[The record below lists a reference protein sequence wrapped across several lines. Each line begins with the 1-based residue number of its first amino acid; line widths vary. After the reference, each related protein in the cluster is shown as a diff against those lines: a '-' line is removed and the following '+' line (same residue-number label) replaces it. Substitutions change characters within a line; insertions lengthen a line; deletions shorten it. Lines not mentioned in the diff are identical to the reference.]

1 MALPT
6 LRIIGFIIGIFLITL
21 AIAMVIPMAT
31 LVFFERTSDLPS
43 FLWASLITFIAGL
56 ALVIPGRPEH
66 VHLRPRDMY
75 LLTVTSWLVV
85 CIFAALP
92 FLLTQHI
99 SYTDS
104 FFESMSGI
112 TATGSTV
119 LSGLDTMS
127 PGILI
132 WRSLLHWLGGI
143 GFIGMAVAIL
153 PLLRIG
159 GMRLFQT
166 ESSDRSEKVMPR
178 SHMVARLIV
187 AAYVG
192 ITILGSLAFWW
203 AGMGLFDAI
212 NHAMSAISTGGF
224 STSDE
229 SLAHW
234 KQPAVHWVAVV
245 VMIMGSL
252 PFTLY
257 VATLRGNRRALIKDQ
272 QVQGLLGL
280 LLVTWLVLGTWH
292 WWTTDLHWL
301 DALRHVAVN
310 VTSVVTTTGFALGD
324 YSIWG
329 NFSLMLFFYLGFVG
343 GCSGSTAGG
352 IKIFRFQ
359 VAYILLKANLNQ
371 LIHPRAVI
379 KQKYNGH
386 RLDEEIVRS
395 ILTFSFFF
403 AITIC
408 AIALALS
415 LLGLD
420 WMTALT
426 GAASTVSGV
435 GPGLGKPS
443 ARPATSPPCR
453 TPPSGSCPWACCWAG
468 WRSLRCLCCAF
479 RRFGVTDGRFLQP
492 RPVLAGRGIEPTT
505 ERPEE
510 VARVGK
516 PQQVGNFQQGH
527 ARLRQV
533 LLGQFAASV
542 VKQGLETGALLLQ
555 AALQGALGQVQRLRN
570 HLALGLAL
578 GQQPAQH
585 LARLVGHAAFGK
597 PRQVLPG
604 KTIMQQRHRLVRRGQ
619 RRFHVRPFENQCVI
633 GRVEHQRC
641 MEGLFVGCQVHR
653 LIALHQHLAR
663 LQGAPGQPAAQRQRT
678 RQGGFGTLPG
688 GRQVIA
694 VHGKNQRIAFG

>member
-21 AIAMVIPMAT
+21 AIAMVVPMIT
-31 LVFFERTSDLPS
+31 SMIFQRTADMPS
-43 FLWASLITFIAGL
+43 FLWSSLITFVSGL
-56 ALVIPGRPEH
+56 VLVGQGRPEH

-75 LLTVTSWLVV
+75 LLTVSSWVIV

-178 SHMVARLIV
+178 SHMVAKFIV
-187 AAYVG
+187 LVYLG
-192 ITILGSLAFWW
+192 ITVLGTLAFWW
-203 AGMGLFDAI
+203 AGMSLFDAV

-224 STSDE
+224 STSDQ
-229 SLAHW
+229 SLAKW
-234 KQPAVHWVAVV
+234 PQPAVHWVAIV
-245 VMIMGSL
+245 VMILGAL

-257 VATLRGNRRALIKDQ
+257 VATLRGNRGALLKDQ
-272 QVQGLLGL
+272 QVQGFIVL
-280 LLVTWLVLGTWH
+280 LLVTWLVMGAWY
-292 WWTTDLHWL
+292 WATTDLPWY
-301 DALRHVAVN
+301 DALRHVALN

-324 YSIWG
+324 YSLWG
-329 NFSLMLFFYLGFVG
+329 NFALMLFFYLGFIG

-352 IKIFRFQ
+352 VKVFRFQ
-359 VAYILLKANLNQ
+359 VAYILLRANLHQ

-386 RLDEEIVRS
+386 RLDDEIVRS

-403 AITIC
+403 TFTIC
-408 AIALALS
+408 LIALMLS

-435 GPGLGKPS
+435 GPGLGETIG
-443 ARPATSPPCR
+443 PA
-453 TPPSGSCPWACCWAG
+453 
-468 WRSLRCLCCAF
+468 
-479 RRFGVTDGRFLQP
+479 
-492 RPVLAGRGIEPTT
+492 
-505 ERPEE
+505 
-510 VARVGK
+510 
-516 PQQVGNFQQGH
+516 GNFSTLPDAAKWILSLGM
-527 ARLRQV
+527 
-533 LLGQFAASV
+533 LLGR
-542 VKQGLETGALLLQ
+542 LEIITVLVLCI
-555 AALQGALGQVQRLRN
+555 
-570 HLALGLAL
+570 
-578 GQQPAQH
+578 PA
-585 LARLVGHAAFGK
+585 FW
-597 PRQVLPG
+597 
-604 KTIMQQRHRLVRRGQ
+604 RH
-619 RRFHVRPFENQCVI
+619 
-633 GRVEHQRC
+633 
-641 MEGLFVGCQVHR
+641 
-653 LIALHQHLAR
+653 
-663 LQGAPGQPAAQRQRT
+663 
-678 RQGGFGTLPG
+678 
-688 GRQVIA
+688 
-694 VHGKNQRIAFG
+694 

>member
-21 AIAMVIPMAT
+21 AVSMVVPMAT
-31 LVFFERTSDLPS
+31 LVVFERTGDMPS
-43 FLWASLITFIAGL
+43 FLWSSLITFVAGL
-56 ALVIPGRPEH
+56 GLVMPGRPEH

-75 LLTVTSWLVV
+75 LLTVSSWLVV
-85 CIFAALP
+85 CVFAALP

-99 SYTDS
+99 SYTDA

-112 TATGSTV
+112 TATGATV

-127 PGILI
+127 PGILM
-132 WRSLLHWLGGI
+132 WRSMLHWLGGI

-178 SHMVARLIV
+178 SHMVAKSIV
-187 AAYVG
+187 AVYVG
-192 ITILGSLAFWW
+192 ITVFGSLAFWW
-203 AGMGLFDAI
+203 AGMSPFDAI

-224 STSDE
+224 STSDQ
-229 SLAHW
+229 SLAKW
-234 KQPAVHWVAVV
+234 DIPAVHWVAVV
-245 VMIMGSL
+245 VMILGSL

-257 VATLRGNRRALIKDQ
+257 VATLRGHRKALIKDQ
-272 QVQGLLGL
+272 QVQGLLAM
-280 LLVTWLVLGTWH
+280 LVATWLILGTWY
-292 WWTTDLHWL
+292 WATTDLHWL
-301 DALRHVAVN
+301 DALRHVALN

-324 YSIWG
+324 YSMWG

-408 AIALALS
+408 IIALLLS
-415 LLGLD
+415 LLGVD

-426 GAASTVSGV
+426 GAAGTVSGV
-435 GPGLGKPS
+435 GPGLGEVIG
-443 ARPATSPPCR
+443 PAGNYASLPDAAKWIL
-453 TPPSGSCPWACCWAG
+453 SGG
-468 WRSLRCLCCAF
+468 M
-479 RRFGVTDGRFLQP
+479 
-492 RPVLAGRGIEPTT
+492 
-505 ERPEE
+505 
-510 VARVGK
+510 
-516 PQQVGNFQQGH
+516 
-527 ARLRQV
+527 
-533 LLGQFAASV
+533 LLGR
-542 VKQGLETGALLLQ
+542 LEIITVLVLCM
-555 AALQGALGQVQRLRN
+555 
-570 HLALGLAL
+570 
-578 GQQPAQH
+578 PA
-585 LARLVGHAAFGK
+585 FW
-597 PRQVLPG
+597 
-604 KTIMQQRHRLVRRGQ
+604 RH
-619 RRFHVRPFENQCVI
+619 
-633 GRVEHQRC
+633 
-641 MEGLFVGCQVHR
+641 
-653 LIALHQHLAR
+653 
-663 LQGAPGQPAAQRQRT
+663 
-678 RQGGFGTLPG
+678 
-688 GRQVIA
+688 
-694 VHGKNQRIAFG
+694 

>member
-21 AIAMVIPMAT
+21 AVSMVVPMTT
-31 LVFFERTSDLPS
+31 LVIFERTGDMPS
-43 FLWASLITFIAGL
+43 FLWSSLITFIAGL
-56 ALVIPGRPEH
+56 GLVMPGRPEH

-75 LLTVTSWLVV
+75 LLTVSSWLVV
-85 CIFAALP
+85 CVFAALP

-99 SYTDS
+99 SYTDA

-112 TATGSTV
+112 TATGATV

-127 PGILI
+127 PGILM
-132 WRSLLHWLGGI
+132 WRSMLHWLGGI

-178 SHMVARLIV
+178 SHMVAKSIV
-187 AAYVG
+187 GVYVG
-192 ITILGSLAFWW
+192 ITVFGSLAFWW
-203 AGMGLFDAI
+203 AGMSPFDAI

-224 STSDE
+224 STSDQ
-229 SLAHW
+229 SLAKW
-234 KQPAVHWVAVV
+234 DIPAVHWVAVV
-245 VMIMGSL
+245 VMILGSL

-257 VATLRGNRRALIKDQ
+257 VATLRGHRKALIKDQ
-272 QVQGLLGL
+272 QVQGLLAM
-280 LLVTWLVLGTWH
+280 LVATWLVLGTWY
-292 WWTTDLHWL
+292 WATTDLHWL
-301 DALRHVAVN
+301 DALRHVALN

-324 YSIWG
+324 YSMWG

-408 AIALALS
+408 IIALLLS
-415 LLGLD
+415 LLGVD

-426 GAASTVSGV
+426 GAAGTVSGV
-435 GPGLGKPS
+435 GPGLGEVIGPAGNYASLPDAAKWILS
-443 ARPATSPPCR
+443 A
-453 TPPSGSCPWACCWAG
+453 GM
-468 WRSLRCLCCAF
+468 
-479 RRFGVTDGRFLQP
+479 
-492 RPVLAGRGIEPTT
+492 
-505 ERPEE
+505 
-510 VARVGK
+510 
-516 PQQVGNFQQGH
+516 
-527 ARLRQV
+527 
-533 LLGQFAASV
+533 LLGR
-542 VKQGLETGALLLQ
+542 LEIITVLVLCM
-555 AALQGALGQVQRLRN
+555 
-570 HLALGLAL
+570 
-578 GQQPAQH
+578 PA
-585 LARLVGHAAFGK
+585 FW
-597 PRQVLPG
+597 
-604 KTIMQQRHRLVRRGQ
+604 RH
-619 RRFHVRPFENQCVI
+619 
-633 GRVEHQRC
+633 
-641 MEGLFVGCQVHR
+641 
-653 LIALHQHLAR
+653 
-663 LQGAPGQPAAQRQRT
+663 
-678 RQGGFGTLPG
+678 
-688 GRQVIA
+688 
-694 VHGKNQRIAFG
+694 

>member
-21 AIAMVIPMAT
+21 SISMVVPMAT
-31 LVFFERTSDLPS
+31 LVIYERTGDLPS
-43 FLWASLITFIAGL
+43 FLWSSMITFLAGL

-75 LLTVTSWLVV
+75 LLTVSSWVVV

-112 TATGSTV
+112 TATGATV
-119 LSGLDTMS
+119 LSGLDNMS
-127 PGILI
+127 PGILM

-192 ITILGSLAFWW
+192 ITVLGSLAFWW
-203 AGMGLFDAI
+203 AGMTPFDAI

-224 STSDE
+224 STSDQ
-229 SLAHW
+229 SLAKW
-234 KQPAVHWVAVV
+234 TAPAVHWVAVV
-245 VMIMGSL
+245 VMILGSL

-272 QVQGLLGL
+272 QVQGLLGM
-280 LLVTWLVLGTWH
+280 LLVTWLVLGTWY
-292 WWTTDLHWL
+292 WWTTNLHWL
-301 DALRHVAVN
+301 DALRHVALN
-310 VTSVVTTTGFALGD
+310 VTSVLTTTGFALGD
-324 YSIWG
+324 YSLWG

-408 AIALALS
+408 VIALLLS
-415 LLGLD
+415 LLGVD

-426 GAASTVSGV
+426 GAASTVSGWAQAWA
-435 GPGLGKPS
+435 KPL
-443 ARPATSPPCR
+443 ARPATSPPCPM
-453 TPPSGSCPWACCWAG
+453 PPSGFSRWACCSG
-468 WRSLRCLCCAF
+468 DWRSSPCLCCVF
-479 RRFGVTDGRFLQP
+479 RRSGVTEDFGRVDQAQ
-492 RPVLAGRGIEPTT
+492 PVLTGCAVEPAAKST
-505 ERPEE
+505 EE
-510 VARVGK
+510 VTRVRE
-516 PQQVGNFQQGH
+516 PQQVGDFQQGH

-533 LLGQFAASV
+533 LLGQFAAGV
-542 VKQGLETGALLLQ
+542 VEQRLEARALFLQ
-555 AALQGALGQVQRLRN
+555 ASLQGALGQMQGLR
-570 HLALGLAL
+570 HGVALGFAL
-578 GQQPAQH
+578 GQQPTEH
-585 LARLVGHAAFGK
+585 LPRLVGHPAFGK
-597 PRQVLPG
+597 ARQVFAG
-604 KTIMQQRHRLVRRGQ
+604 KPVMQQRHGL
-619 RRFHVRPFENQCVI
+619 I
-633 GRVEHQRC
+633 GS
-641 MEGLFVGCQVHR
+641 G
-653 LIALHQHLAR
+653 
-663 LQGAPGQPAAQRQRT
+663 
-678 RQGGFGTLPG
+678 
-688 GRQVIA
+688 
-694 VHGKNQRIAFG
+694 

>member
-21 AIAMVIPMAT
+21 AIAMVVPMVT
-31 LVFFERTSDLPS
+31 LVIFDRTRDMPS
-43 FLWASLITFIAGL
+43 FLWSSMITFIAGL
-56 ALVIPGRPEH
+56 ALVGQGRPEH

-75 LLTVTSWLVV
+75 LLTVSSWVVV

-178 SHMVARLIV
+178 SHMVAKFIV
-187 AAYVG
+187 LVYVG
-192 ITILGSLAFWW
+192 FTVIGSVAFWW
-203 AGMGLFDAI
+203 AGMSLFDAI

-224 STSDE
+224 STSDL
-229 SLAHW
+229 SLAKW
-234 KQPAVHWVAVV
+234 PQPSVHWVAI
-245 VMIMGSL
+245 VMMILGSL

-257 VATLRGNRRALIKDQ
+257 VATLRGHRKALIKDE
-272 QVQGLLGL
+272 QVRGFIGL
-280 LLVTWLVLGTWH
+280 LLVTWLVMTLWY
-292 WWTTDLHWL
+292 WATTDLPWY
-301 DALRHVAVN
+301 DALRHVALN
-310 VTSVVTTTGFALGD
+310 VTSVITTTGFALGD
-324 YSIWG
+324 YSLWG
-329 NFSLMLFFYLGFVG
+329 NFSLMFFFYIGFIG

-352 IKIFRFQ
+352 VKVFRFQ

-403 AITIC
+403 TFTIC
-408 AIALALS
+408 LIALLLS

-435 GPGLGKPS
+435 GPGLGETIG
-443 ARPATSPPCR
+443 PA
-453 TPPSGSCPWACCWAG
+453 
-468 WRSLRCLCCAF
+468 
-479 RRFGVTDGRFLQP
+479 
-492 RPVLAGRGIEPTT
+492 
-505 ERPEE
+505 
-510 VARVGK
+510 
-516 PQQVGNFQQGH
+516 GNFATLPDAAKWILSLGM
-527 ARLRQV
+527 
-533 LLGQFAASV
+533 LLGR
-542 VKQGLETGALLLQ
+542 LEIITVLVLC
-555 AALQGALGQVQRLRN
+555 V
-570 HLALGLAL
+570 
-578 GQQPAQH
+578 PA
-585 LARLVGHAAFGK
+585 FW
-597 PRQVLPG
+597 
-604 KTIMQQRHRLVRRGQ
+604 RH
-619 RRFHVRPFENQCVI
+619 
-633 GRVEHQRC
+633 
-641 MEGLFVGCQVHR
+641 
-653 LIALHQHLAR
+653 
-663 LQGAPGQPAAQRQRT
+663 
-678 RQGGFGTLPG
+678 
-688 GRQVIA
+688 
-694 VHGKNQRIAFG
+694 